1 MPRQTVGS
9 LFQKPSIDPR
19 EVRDLLAF
27 VLRKNLTHILAHP
40 DKLLTTSQT
49 HKINKLIQQRKA
61 GTPFAYL
68 VGTQPFADFT
78 VRVTPAVLI
87 PRPETEELLERI
99 IADFAEHP
107 PKTIAEI
114 GTGSG
119 CLAIGLAK
127 AFPKAKVV
135 ATDVSTVALRV
146 ARTSA
151 RLNHVR
157 GRIQFRKGSL
167 TAPLRQSERFDLVV
181 ANLPYLT
188 PAETC
193 KLPREPRLA
202 LHGGKHG
209 DKLLRTFLVQCA
221 KRKYPKLYLEVGP
234 QHPKLLQTFIRHLRF
249 TQTTIRDAANR
260 PRFLHLT
267 WQG

>member
-1 MPRQTVGS
+1 MPRQSVGS
-9 LFQKPSIDPR
+9 FFRTPSIDHR
-19 EVRDLLAF
+19 EIRDLLAF
-27 VLRKNLTHILAHP
+27 IVRKSPAHILANQ

-49 HKINKLIQQRKA
+49 HKINKLIQQRKV

-68 VGTQPFADFT
+68 VSTQPFAGFT

-87 PRPETEELLERI
+87 PRPETEDLLERI
-99 IADFAEHP
+99 TSDFSHHP
-107 PKTIAEI
+107 PKMIADI

-127 AFPKAKVV
+127 AFPKAQVV
-135 ATDVSTVALRV
+135 ATDVSATALHV
-146 ARTSA
+146 ARANA
-151 RLNHVR
+151 RLNKVR
-157 GRIQFRKGSL
+157 GRIQFRHGSL
-167 TAPLRQSERFDLVV
+167 TTPLRQSEDFDLIV

-188 PAETC
+188 PAETR
-193 KLPREPRLA
+193 KLPHEPRLA
-202 LHGGKHG
+202 LHGGKNG
-209 DKLLRTFLVQCA
+209 DKLLREFLVQCA
-221 KRKYPKLYLEVGP
+221 QRKFPTVYLEVGP

-260 PRFLHLT
+260 TRFLHLT